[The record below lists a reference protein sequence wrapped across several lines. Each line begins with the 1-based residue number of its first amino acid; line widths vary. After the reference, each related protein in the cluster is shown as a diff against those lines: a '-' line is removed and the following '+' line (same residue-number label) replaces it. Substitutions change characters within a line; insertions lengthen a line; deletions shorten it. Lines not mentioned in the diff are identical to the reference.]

1 MKRVHIITVALLL
14 GVAAVLGVVAA
25 SRTAAVGVASH
36 STSSN
41 AAVSARAQR
50 LDRVEVALRKA
61 LRDRPPALPRV
72 PPVPP
77 AGSPA
82 TTSAAVV
89 YRRPAPI
96 VVLKHASHRDEGGD
110 REAEGGGSD

>member
-41 AAVSARAQR
+41 AAVAARAQR
-50 LDRVEVALRKA
+50 LDRVEAALRKA
-61 LRDRPPALPRV
+61 LRDRPPALPRA
-72 PPVPP
+72 PS
-77 AGSPA
+77 AQSPA
-82 TTSAAVV
+82 TTSGRVV

-96 VVLKHASHRDEGGD
+96 VVLKHVSHRDEGGD
-110 REAEGGGSD
+110 REAEGGESD

>member
-25 SRTAAVGVASH
+25 SRTAGVGAASH

-41 AAVSARAQR
+41 AAVAARAQR
-50 LDRVEVALRKA
+50 LDRVEAALRNA
-61 LRDRPPALPRV
+61 LRNRPPALPRV
-72 PPVPP
+72 PM
-77 AGSPA
+77 AQSPA
-82 TTSAAVV
+82 TTSATVV
-89 YRRPAPI
+89 YKRPAPI
-96 VVLKHASHRDEGGD
+96 VVLKHASHRDDGGD

>member
-14 GVAAVLGVVAA
+14 GMAAVLGVVAA

-36 STSSN
+36 PTSSN
-41 AAVSARAQR
+41 AAVATRAQR
-50 LDRVEVALRKA
+50 LDRVEAALHKA
-61 LRDRPPALPRV
+61 LRDRPPALP
-72 PPVPP
+72 PVPS
-77 AGSPA
+77 AQSPA
-82 TTSAAVV
+82 TTSARVV
-89 YRRPAPI
+89 FNRPAPI